1 VLRLIVGEG
10 ARLVGLGVLLG
21 VPGLYAAS
29 GVIRGAVV
37 GISPADPL
45 TLTAVAAM
53 LAAITLTACYL
64 PARRV
69 LRIDPVRS
77 LRQE

>member
-1 VLRLIVGEG
+1 VLGEG
-10 ARLVGLGVLLG
+10 AALVGLGILLG
-21 VPGLYAAS
+21 IPGLYAVS

-45 TLTAVAAM
+45 TLTAVGVV
-53 LAAITLTACYL
+53 LGLITMVACYV

-69 LRIDPVRS
+69 LGIHPAQS
-77 LRQE
+77 LRQD